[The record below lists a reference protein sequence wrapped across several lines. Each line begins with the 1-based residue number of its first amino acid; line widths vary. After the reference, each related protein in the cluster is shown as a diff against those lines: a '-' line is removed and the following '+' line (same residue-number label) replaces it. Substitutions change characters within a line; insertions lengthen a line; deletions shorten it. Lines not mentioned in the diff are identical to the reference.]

1 MHHAI
6 QSSGWAG
13 SDQPFMN
20 GDSIKLENAVKASAL
35 PQLDPASATAL
46 AETIGGATGPAHD
59 ESGLFSGESVLN
71 ILKLIFAG
79 APLSEVLT
87 IIARLVE
94 AQGQGMLCTIWLLDK
109 DGRLLTCAAA
119 PSLGEFVAEMPPTP
133 VGPKNGS
140 CGTAVH
146 RRAPVYVTDV
156 RSDPLWDD
164 DRQYALRHGLR
175 AVWSRPLVSSDG
187 KVLGTFANH
196 YREVHN
202 PSATD
207 LRLIEN
213 ASQIAGIAIERHIKE
228 EELKRAENALSK
240 ARTELAHVSRMTT
253 MGELVASIAHQV
265 NQPLG
270 AVVANAN
277 ACLHWLNHEP
287 PKLHKARESVSEII
301 LDGNRGSEVV
311 AGIRSLLRREQP
323 HSTLLNVKHEIREI
337 LAILRAELGEVTVQ
351 TRLADDLPPVM
362 ADRVQLQQVLLNLMM
377 NAIEALKPVSDR
389 ARILRIET
397 MRHKE
402 HAALVAIQDS
412 GVGLDTGQ
420 MQKLFDPF
428 YTTKPQGLGMG
439 LSICRTILERHGGC
453 LWAEANEGPG
463 ATFKFSLPFGNGGS
477 T

>member
-1 MHHAI
+1 
-6 QSSGWAG
+6 
-13 SDQPFMN
+13 MN
-20 GDSIKLENAVKASAL
+20 GDSINRENAVKASAL
-35 PQLDPASATAL
+35 PQPDPAGAAAFAGTVR
-46 AETIGGATGPAHD
+46 GATTTPHD
-59 ESGLFSGESVLN
+59 EAGLFSGESVLN
-71 ILKLIFAG
+71 TLKLIFAG

-119 PSLGEFVAEMPPTP
+119 PSLGKFVAEMPPTP
-133 VGPKNGS
+133 VGPKSGS

-196 YREVHN
+196 YREVRS
-202 PSATD
+202 PSTTD
-207 LRLIEN
+207 LGLIEN
-213 ASQIAGIAIERHIKE
+213 ASQIAGIAIERHMKE

-240 ARTELAHVSRMTT
+240 ARTELAHVTRMTT

-277 ACLHWLNHEP
+277 ACLRWLNQKP
-287 PKLHKARESVSEII
+287 PKLDKARESVSQIT
-301 LDGNRGSEVV
+301 LDANRGSEVV
-311 AGIRSLLRREQP
+311 TGIRSLMRREHP
-323 HSTLLNVKHEIREI
+323 HSTLLNVKQEVREI

-377 NAIEALKPVSDR
+377 NAIEAMKPVSDH
-389 ARILRIET
+389 ARVLRIET
-397 MRHKE
+397 MRHEE

-420 MQKLFDPF
+420 MQKLFEPF

-463 ATFKFSLPFGNGGS
+463 ATFKFSLPFGNGGR